1 MSDGAP
7 ALRALA
13 HQCRQLALGAS
24 LPDVAAALD
33 HMARDYDR
41 QAERADE
48 AQARTRDMLA
58 GPGAAAGP
66 RPAAGGAR

>member
-1 MSDGAP
+1 MSDSAA

-13 HQCRQLALGAS
+13 HQCRKLAGGAS
-24 LPDVAAALD
+24 MADVADSLS

-48 AQARTRDMLA
+48 AETRARDLLA
-58 GPGAAAGP
+58 GRGAS
-66 RPAAGGAR
+66 